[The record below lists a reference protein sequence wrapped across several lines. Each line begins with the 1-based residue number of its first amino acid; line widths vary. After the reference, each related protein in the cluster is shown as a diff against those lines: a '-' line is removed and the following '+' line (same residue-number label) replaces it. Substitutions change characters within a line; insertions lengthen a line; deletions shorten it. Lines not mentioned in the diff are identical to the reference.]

1 MEENKNIKINAN
13 QFRIAVKE
21 YYNELLINNSYSS
34 KNFKA
39 HLIKVY
45 DGISNPLDINADY
58 KPFNQPVCQYLD
70 DCLED
75 ASLLNKSICDTVS
88 KIKHLLK
95 WKINSNYKDVYPDDF
110 FQNESFVE
118 IIGPNGLLL
127 CPEIRV
133 GFLLL
138 GQKVFYPS
146 HKHEA
151 LELYNIM
158 SGIGLWQIGNN
169 EFVEKRPD
177 DSIFHDLW
185 IPHAMKTMGMP
196 VLALFSWTGQIALEA
211 VSISENQFYE
221 TS

>member
-21 YYNELLINNSYSS
+21 YYNELLKNNSHSS

-39 HLIKVY
+39 HLIRVY

-58 KPFNQPVCQYLD
+58 KPFNQPVCQYLN

-95 WKINSNYKDVYPDDF
+95 WKINSNYKGVYPDDF

-118 IIGPNGLLL
+118 IIGPNGLLEK
-127 CPEIRV
+127 PGIRV

-138 GQKVFYPS
+138 GPTIFYPS

-158 SGIGLWQIGNN
+158 SGKGLWQIDDN
-169 EFVEKRPD
+169 EFEEKSPD
-177 DSIFHDLW
+177 DSVFHDLW
-185 IPHAMKTMGMP
+185 VPHAMKTTGNP
-196 VLALFSWTGQIALEA
+196 VLALFSWSGQIDSEA
-211 VSISENQFYE
+211 IPIS
-221 TS
+221 